1 MIKCSKALGEIIE
14 RRKRYCT
21 PSEMETINVAHGKL
35 ILLEEMEEQGRLIIL
50 PCKVGDMV
58 YYRRGRDI
66 IGDTV
71 DSIIIDNG
79 TRYVELNCG
88 RKTFWLEEFGTRV
101 FTSYT
106 DAEDAMKGER
116 EDV

>member
-1 MIKCSKALGEIIE
+1 MRLTKWINGQIHKQNDEQEFDMWEIDVIK
-14 RRKRYCT
+14 
-21 PSEMETINVAHGKL
+21 KL
-35 ILLEEMEEQGRLIIL
+35 TAYEDAEEQGRLVIL

-71 DSIIIDNG
+71 DRIIIDNG

-101 FTSYT
+101 FTSY
-106 DAEDAMKGER
+106 AEAEAALKGEKA
-116 EDV
+116 